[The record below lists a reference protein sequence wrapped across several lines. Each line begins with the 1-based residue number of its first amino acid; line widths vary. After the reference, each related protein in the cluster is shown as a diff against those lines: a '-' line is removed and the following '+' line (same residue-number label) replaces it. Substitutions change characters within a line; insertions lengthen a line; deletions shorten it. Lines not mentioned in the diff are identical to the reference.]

1 MSGLTG
7 WDWTV
12 LVVYMTGSAALGLYL
27 GRRARSVEE
36 YFLGGRDIPWV
47 LAAFSIV
54 ATETSTLTVISV
66 PGLAYTGD
74 MTFLQLAFG
83 YVLGRIA
90 AALLLVP
97 FYIRGRAET
106 AYAYLGQR
114 FGRAPQQA
122 ASVLFLITRLLA
134 DGVRLFAT
142 AIPLAL
148 MTGWS
153 YPACILVIG
162 AVTVVYTYV
171 GGIRSVVWLDGIQ
184 LVLYVSGAAVALW
197 LVLGRIGGWEGM
209 LASLPA
215 GKLAVVDL
223 GADEGIRGL
232 FTGGYKLPAA
242 LLGGAFLSMASHGT
256 DQLLVQ
262 RLLATRGLRQAQVAL
277 IASGVLVVLQ
287 FLLFLVLGAAL
298 YAAYGGVPMI
308 GDEVFPRFI
317 VEGLPAGLSG
327 LLLAAIFAAAMST
340 LSSSLNA
347 LASSTVL
354 DLGRRRQGQQDRE
367 LGRGRLATLFWALV
381 LVGFAMLF
389 RSQDNP
395 VVEVGLA
402 IASVTYGGFLGVF
415 LLGRLTRRP
424 GQRAAVAAMGAGVL
438 TGTLLALFSGIFWV
452 WLVPLGCGVSLLTGL
467 LAARLVDTARPAS

>member
-1 MSGLTG
+1 MGGLTG
-7 WDWTV
+7 WDWSV
-12 LVVYMTGSAALGLYL
+12 LVLYLAGSMALGLYL
-27 GRRARSVEE
+27 GRRAQSVEE

-74 MTFLQLAFG
+74 MTFLQLALG

-97 FYIRGRAET
+97 FFIRGKADT
-106 AYAYLGQR
+106 AYSYLGQR
-114 FGRAPQQA
+114 FGPAPQRA
-122 ASVLFLITRLLA
+122 ASGLFLLTRLLA

-153 YPACILVIG
+153 YPVCILIIG
-162 AVTVVYTYV
+162 GVTVVYTYV

-184 LVLYVSGAAVALW
+184 LVLYVSGAAVALG

-209 LASLPA
+209 LTALPA
-215 GKLAVVDL
+215 GKLQIFDL
-223 GADEGIRGL
+223 GLEEGLRGL

-256 DQLLVQ
+256 DQLMVQ
-262 RLLATRGLRQAQVAL
+262 RLLTTRGLRQAQAAL
-277 IASGVLVVLQ
+277 IASGFLVVLQ

-298 YAAYGGVPMI
+298 YVVYAGAPMP
-308 GDEVFPRFI
+308 GDEVFARFI

-354 DLGRRRQGQQDRE
+354 DLGKRGEEERG
-367 LGRGRLATLFWALV
+367 LGSSRLSTLFWALV

-389 RSQDNP
+389 RSQENP
-395 VVEVGLA
+395 VVEVGLS

-415 LLGRLTRRP
+415 LLGRLTRTP
-424 GQRAAVAAMGAGVL
+424 SSWAAVAALVTGVTTGA
-438 TGTLLALFSGIFWV
+438 LLALFSGIFWV
-452 WLVPLGCGVSLLTGL
+452 WLVPLGCAASLLAGL
-467 LAARLVDTARPAS
+467 LVSRSVDTPTRAA